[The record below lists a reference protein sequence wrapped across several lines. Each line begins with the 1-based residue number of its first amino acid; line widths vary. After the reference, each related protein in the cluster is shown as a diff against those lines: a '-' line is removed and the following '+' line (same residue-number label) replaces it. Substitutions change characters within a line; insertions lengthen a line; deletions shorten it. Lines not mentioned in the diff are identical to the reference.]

1 MAGQDGTLEI
11 TAALAI
17 PWRELEFRAT
27 TGGGPGGQ
35 HVNRSATRIE
45 LWWDVAR
52 SPSLDEPQRQLLL
65 ASLAR
70 RLDTT
75 GCLRLVSGE
84 HRSQAQNR
92 EAVVKRLVRVIAAGL
107 HVPRPRKLP
116 TPRRAAKARRL
127 ESKRKRAAVKRERR
141 RRDGDE

>member
-11 TAALAI
+11 TPALAI

-45 LWWDVAR
+45 LWWDPAH
-52 SPSLDEPQRQLLL
+52 SPSLEEPQRQLLL
-65 ASLAR
+65 ANLAR

-75 GCLRLVSGE
+75 GRLRLVCAE

-92 EAVVKRLVRVIAAGL
+92 EAVVQRLVRLVAAGL
-107 HVPRPRKLP
+107 HVPRPRKP
-116 TPRRAAKARRL
+116 TRPTRAAKARRL
-127 ESKRKRAAVKRERR
+127 DSKRKRGAVKRERR
-141 RRDGDE
+141 RRTGDE